1 VIYLDSSA
9 LLKLLVDEAE
19 SEVLRAWLDARV
31 APRDAS
37 RGEDVLSSELARVEV
52 VRAMRRLAPEGVPEA
67 RVLVGQ
73 LHLIPLSSEVVAR
86 AADVGDPLLRSRD
99 AIHLASAL
107 SLAAD
112 LHAFV
117 AYDLRLVTAARAAG
131 LEVVQPGVG

>member
-1 VIYLDSSA
+1 MIYLDSSA

-19 SEVLRAWLDARV
+19 SEALHAWLDARV
-31 APRDAS
+31 APSDAS
-37 RGEDVLSSELARVEV
+37 RGEEVLSSELARVEV

-67 RVLVGQ
+67 RVLIGQ
-73 LHLIPLSSEVVAR
+73 LYLLPVSGEVVSR
-86 AADVGDPLLRSRD
+86 AAEVGDPLLRSLD

-117 AYDLRLVTAARAAG
+117 AYDLRLVTAARSAG